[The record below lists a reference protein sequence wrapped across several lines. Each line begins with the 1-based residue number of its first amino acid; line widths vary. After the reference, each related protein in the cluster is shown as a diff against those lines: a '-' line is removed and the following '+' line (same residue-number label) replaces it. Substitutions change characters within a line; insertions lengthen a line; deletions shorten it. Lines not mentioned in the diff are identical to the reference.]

1 MEVGICMPK
10 KVGVLLY
17 LQKNQKLDIKSKKVD
32 QILYFG

>member
-1 MEVGICMPK
+1 MPK

-17 LQKNQKLDIKSKKVD
+17 LQKKNQKLDIKSKKVD